1 MRLLLLLFV
10 LLPLP
15 AGALEKVVLQL
26 KWHHQFQFAGYYA
39 AAAKGYYRDAGLDVN
54 IVAAGPA
61 IDPVA
66 EVVSGRA
73 QYGVSNSALILARAR
88 GQPVVALAVIFQ
100 HSPFILVAR
109 ADAGIRSVRD
119 MAGKRLMIE
128 PHADEIFAFL
138 RKEGLNENRLVVSPH
153 SLDHQDLIDGRA
165 DVMTAYSTDQPFFF
179 EQRGFRHLEFT
190 PRTAGIDFY
199 GDNLF
204 TSAEEIAG
212 HPERVTAFREASLKG
227 WRYAMANPEEI
238 ADLILAQYSRRH
250 VRAHLLFE
258 ANRMEPLVKSELVEM
273 GYMSPAR
280 WRHIAETYAELGMLP
295 RAFAI
300 DGFLYKPPP
309 ASDPGMTRALAVSSG
324 TALILAAALAG
335 LFGLTRKL
343 KREIAGRKKIEVDL
357 RESDVKFR
365 TIADTTPVALLI
377 TRPEDGKV
385 IYANRTAADLG
396 GLPLEDLIG
405 SDVTGFYP
413 DPAAR
418 QRFLEE
424 LKANGSVR
432 NQVIE
437 FIRRDGSPILTH
449 RSATL
454 GTLNGEPA
462 LFVAIADLR
471 ERQRLEAALQARGAA
486 IEAAAEGI
494 AITDPG
500 GIIEYVNPALTVIT
514 GYEAAELNGLSTRI
528 FNSGK
533 HDKAFYDNLWN
544 TIRAGR
550 VWRGEIVNRR
560 RDGSLYTEL
569 MAIAPVRN
577 EKGETIHFVAIKHDI
592 SERKRMETDL
602 QDTNTMLQHQL
613 EEIHRLQGE
622 LRELAVRDGLTNLF
636 NRRYLDETLEREL
649 SRAKREGYPLS
660 LVMIDIDHFK
670 KLNDTY
676 GHQAGDKVLRELAA
690 LLWGNIRTE
699 DVPCR
704 YGGEEFLV
712 LLPRMPLGIA
722 LERAES
728 WRKAFEATRVPF
740 GDFQLAGTLSCGL
753 SGYPDHA
760 RTTDDLLRCCDE
772 ALYKA
777 KHLGR
782 NRSVVF
788 DTDHPSR

>member
-1 MRLLLLLFV
+1 MRFLLLLFV

-39 AAAKGYYRDAGLDVN
+39 AAAKGYYREAGLDVR
-54 IVAAGPA
+54 IVEAGPA

-88 GQPVVALAVIFQ
+88 SEPVVALAVIFQ

-109 ADAGIRSVRD
+109 ADAGIRSVQD

-128 PHADEIFAFL
+128 PHADEIYAFL
-138 RKEGLNENRLVVSPH
+138 RKEGLNENRLVVLPH
-153 SLDHQDLIDGRA
+153 SFDHQDLIDKRA

-204 TSAEEIAG
+204 TSSQEIAD
-212 HPERVTAFREASLKG
+212 HPERVQAFREASLKG

-238 ADLILAQYSRRH
+238 ADLILAKYSRRH
-250 VRAHLLFE
+250 ARAHLLFE
-258 ANRMEPLVKSELVEM
+258 ANRMVPLVKSELVEM

-280 WRHIAETYAELGMLP
+280 WRHIAGTYAELGMLP
-295 RAFAI
+295 REFAI
-300 DGFLYKPPP
+300 DGFIYKPAP
-309 ASDPGMTRALAVSSG
+309 ASDPQMTRALAASTG
-324 TALILAAALAG
+324 IALILAAALAG
-335 LFGLTRKL
+335 LFGMTRKL
-343 KREIAGRKKIEVDL
+343 KREIAGRKKIETEL

-385 IYANRTAADLG
+385 IYANRTAAELG
-396 GLPLEDLIG
+396 GLPLEELIG
-405 SDVTGFYP
+405 SDVTKFYP

-424 LKANGSVR
+424 IEANGSVR

-437 FIRRDGSPILTH
+437 FIRRDGSPVLTH

-471 ERQRLEAALQARGAA
+471 ERQRLEAALQARSAA

-514 GYEAAELNGLSTRI
+514 GYDAEELNGLSTRI

-544 TIRAGR
+544 TIRAGQ

-577 EKGETIHFVAIKHDI
+577 KKGETIHFVAIKHDI

-613 EEIHRLQGE
+613 VEIHRLQEE

-728 WRKAFEATRVPF
+728 WRKAFEATRIPF
-740 GDFQLAGTLSCGL
+740 GDFQLEGTLSCGL
-753 SGYPDHA
+753 SGYPGHA
-760 RTTDDLLRCCDE
+760 RTPDDLLRCCDE

-782 NRSVVF
+782 NRCEVF
-788 DTDHPSR
+788 ESDHPAE

>member
-1 MRLLLLLFV
+1 MRFLLLLFV

-39 AAAKGYYRDAGLDVN
+39 AAAKGYYREAGLDVR
-54 IVAAGPA
+54 IVEAGPA

-88 GQPVVALAVIFQ
+88 SEPVVALAVIFQ

-109 ADAGIRSVRD
+109 ADAGIRSVQD

-128 PHADEIFAFL
+128 PHADEIYAFL
-138 RKEGLNENRLVVSPH
+138 RKEGLNENRLVVLPH
-153 SLDHQDLIDGRA
+153 SFDHQDLIDKRA

-204 TSAEEIAG
+204 TSSQEIAD
-212 HPERVTAFREASLKG
+212 HPERVHAFREASLKG

-238 ADLILAQYSRRH
+238 ADLILAKYSRRH
-250 VRAHLLFE
+250 ARAHLLFE
-258 ANRMEPLVKSELVEM
+258 ANRMVPLVKSELVEM

-280 WRHIAETYAELGMLP
+280 WRHIAGTYAELGMLP
-295 RAFAI
+295 REFAI
-300 DGFLYKPPP
+300 DGFIYKPAP
-309 ASDPGMTRALAVSSG
+309 ASDPQMTRALAASTG

-335 LFGLTRKL
+335 LFGMTRKL
-343 KREIAGRKKIEVDL
+343 KREIAGRKKIETEL
-357 RESDVKFR
+357 RESDAKFR

-385 IYANRTAADLG
+385 IYANRTAAELG
-396 GLPLEDLIG
+396 GLPLEELIG
-405 SDVTGFYP
+405 SDVTKFYP

-424 LKANGSVR
+424 IEASGSVR

-437 FIRRDGSPILTH
+437 FIRPDGSPVLTH

-471 ERQRLEAALQARGAA
+471 ERQRLEAALQARSAA

-514 GYEAAELNGLSTRI
+514 GYDAEELNGLSTRI

-544 TIRAGR
+544 TIRAGQ

-577 EKGETIHFVAIKHDI
+577 KKGETIHFVAIKHDI

-613 EEIHRLQGE
+613 EEIHRLQEE

-728 WRKAFEATRVPF
+728 WRKEFEATRIPF
-740 GDFQLAGTLSCGL
+740 GDFQLEGTLSCGL
-753 SGYPDHA
+753 SGYPGHA
-760 RTTDDLLRCCDE
+760 RTPDDLLRCCDE

-782 NRSVVF
+782 NRCEVF
-788 DTDHPSR
+788 ESDHPAE

>member
-1 MRLLLLLFV
+1 MRFLLLLFV

-39 AAAKGYYRDAGLDVN
+39 AAAKGYYREAGLDVR
-54 IVAAGPA
+54 IVEAGPA

-88 GQPVVALAVIFQ
+88 SEPVVALAVIFQ

-109 ADAGIRSVRD
+109 ADAGIHSVQD
-119 MAGKRLMIE
+119 MSGKRLMIE
-128 PHADEIFAFL
+128 PHADEIYAFL
-138 RKEGLNENRLVVSPH
+138 RKEGLNENRLVVLPH
-153 SLDHQDLIDGRA
+153 SFDHQDLIDKRA

-204 TSAEEIAG
+204 TSSQEIAD
-212 HPERVTAFREASLKG
+212 HPERAHAFREASLKG

-238 ADLILAQYSRRH
+238 ADLILAKYSRRH
-250 VRAHLLFE
+250 ARAHLLFE
-258 ANRMEPLVKSELVEM
+258 ANRMVPLVKSELVEM

-280 WRHIAETYAELGMLP
+280 WRHIAGTYMELGMLP
-295 RAFAI
+295 REFAI
-300 DGFLYKPPP
+300 DGFIYKPAP
-309 ASDPGMTRALAVSSG
+309 ASDPQMTWALAASTG

-343 KREIAGRKKIEVDL
+343 KREIAGRKKIEIEL

-385 IYANRTAADLG
+385 IYANRTAAELG
-396 GLPLEDLIG
+396 GLPLEELIG
-405 SDVTGFYP
+405 SDVTKFYP

-424 LKANGSVR
+424 LKASGSVR

-437 FIRRDGSPILTH
+437 FIRPDGSPVLTH

-471 ERQRLEAALQARGAA
+471 ERQRLEAALQARSAA

-514 GYEAAELNGLSTRI
+514 GYDAEELNGLSTRI

-544 TIRAGR
+544 TIRAGQ

-577 EKGETIHFVAIKHDI
+577 KKGETIHFVAIKHDI

-613 EEIHRLQGE
+613 EEIHRLQEE

-728 WRKAFEATRVPF
+728 WRKAFEATRIPF
-740 GDFQLAGTLSCGL
+740 GDFQLEGTLSCGL
-753 SGYPDHA
+753 SGYPGHA
-760 RTTDDLLRCCDE
+760 RTPDDLLRCCDE

-782 NRSVVF
+782 NRCEVF
-788 DTDHPSR
+788 ESDHPAE